1 SAGTERSARWSMV
14 ISGVVVTIFSVA
26 IGITG
31 MYAFKLNPH
40 LPVRDQALPW
50 LITNVLPP
58 WLAAFVAVAVVS
70 GISSAANGT
79 AAAAGTFL
87 VRHIYPLVTG
97 NFPKQPVK
105 TARWAL
111 VFAFLFSTALAL
123 YLGNI
128 VDFVKKFLPLTMSG
142 LAVIILIGR
151 FWKRATWQGAVATLI
166 VTPVVSLSVMKY
178 TDPILPAT
186 AVGVVVEIVVSLMTP
201 PKRFSFDEVAVTMAE
216 QRQGIEG
223 KISQEAIVH

>member
-1 SAGTERSARWSMV
+1 
-14 ISGVVVTIFSVA
+14 
-26 IGITG
+26 
-31 MYAFKLNPH
+31 
-40 LPVRDQALPW
+40 
-50 LITNVLPP
+50 
-58 WLAAFVAVAVVS
+58 
-70 GISSAANGT
+70 
-79 AAAAGTFL
+79 
-87 VRHIYPLVTG
+87 
-97 NFPKQPVK
+97 VK